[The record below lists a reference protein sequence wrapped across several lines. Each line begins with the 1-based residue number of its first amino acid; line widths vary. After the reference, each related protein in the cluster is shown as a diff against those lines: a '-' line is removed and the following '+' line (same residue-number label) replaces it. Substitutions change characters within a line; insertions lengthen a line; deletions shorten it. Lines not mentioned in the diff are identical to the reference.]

1 MRLNWRLE
9 QPRQCR
15 PRQIQRLAGGLL
27 LLRLRLRLRRK
38 SLAPL
43 LVAAALILRALAWHQ
58 QAEKQLRLHRPRLTL
73 F

>member
-1 MRLNWRLE
+1 
-9 QPRQCR
+9 
-15 PRQIQRLAGGLL
+15 LL
-27 LLRLRLRLRRK
+27 LLRLRLRRK
-38 SLAPL
+38 ALAPL